1 MATTVYETT
10 EIELLDGT
18 KIRMRPLKISLLRE
32 FMNKFGEVAEV
43 ADDND
48 KSMDILLECV
58 QIAMK
63 QYAPDLSTD
72 RERLEDSID
81 LPSVYKVIEAASGI
95 KFDDAGNLTAGLPGT
110 NQISQN
116 QKHKSSY
123 QVYGRTLKSQKT
135 AYAWLN
141 LSLFQRQ

>member
-1 MATTVYETT
+1 LACGIMGVGKKAYTTTLRNKMATTVYETT

-18 KIRMRPLKISLLRE
+18 QVKMRPLKISLLRD
-32 FMNKFGEVAEV
+32 FMKKFAEIAEV

-63 QYAPDLSTD
+63 QYAPDLALD
-72 RERLEDSID
+72 RDRLEDSID
-81 LPSVYKVIEAASGI
+81 LPSVYKVVEAASGI

-110 NQISQN
+110 N
-116 QKHKSSY
+116 
-123 QVYGRTLKSQKT
+123 
-135 AYAWLN
+135 
-141 LSLFQRQ
+141 

>member
-18 KIRMRPLKISLLRE
+18 KIRMRPLKISLLRD
-32 FMNKFGEVAEV
+32 FMKKFAEVAEV

-48 KSMDILLECV
+48 ASMDILLECV

-63 QYAPDLSTD
+63 QYAPDLATD
-72 RERLEDSID
+72 RERIEDTID

-95 KFDDAGNLTAGLPGT
+95 KFDDTGNQMAGLPGT
-110 NQISQN
+110 N
-116 QKHKSSY
+116 
-123 QVYGRTLKSQKT
+123 
-135 AYAWLN
+135 
-141 LSLFQRQ
+141 